1 MKKLIA
7 ATFISLLA
15 AGSVSAD
22 QIQDYGHYNLADNV
36 TTSSIDV
43 NNLPATA
50 AGTSS
55 MVESD
60 YSLNGPFDHQ
70 D

>member
-15 AGSVSAD
+15 VGSVSAD
-22 QIQDYGHYNLADNV
+22 QIQDYGRYNLADNAS
-36 TTSSIDV
+36 TSSIDV

-50 AGTSS
+50 AGTRST
-55 MVESD
+55 VEVGHN
-60 YSLNGPFDHQ
+60 LNGPFDQQ

>member
-15 AGSVSAD
+15 MGTASAD
-22 QIQDYGHYNLADNV
+22 QIQDYARYGAVDSMTSTAVNLSALD
-36 TTSSIDV
+36 
-43 NNLPATA
+43 ATA
-50 AGTSS
+50 AGKRAVSQQGFG
-55 MVESD
+55 
-60 YSLNGPFDHQ
+60 LNGPFDFQ